1 MKKWSLTVL
10 LILALTGC
18 TAVSAPVDSSSEP
31 QTEGIAGLSAENYP
45 HVDGSTATL
54 PLIAGLYSRATG
66 TDRQTAESLVSVS
79 KTSSAWRSL
88 YQHGCDLL
96 IVYEAPEEIA
106 QEISRMDFEIQPLG
120 LDALVF
126 LVNRGNPVDTLSQ
139 TQLQDIYAGEITDW
153 SEVGGEP
160 GPIQAFQR
168 NPQSGSQA
176 LFLKLLMKDR
186 DPMEPLKGLV
196 PEEMQA
202 LVEGVA
208 EYDGEGAS
216 LGYSVYYYAQEMVNH
231 PDVKLLAVD
240 GVAPNEETIAQK
252 QYPLI
257 NNFYAVIRA
266 DEEPGSPARI
276 LFNWLKSEE
285 GRGLVK
291 EEGYVPAN

>member
-18 TAVSAPVDSSSEP
+18 SAVSAPVDSSPEP
-31 QTEGIAGLSAENYP
+31 QTEGIAGLSAENYL

-168 NPQSGSQA
+168 NP
-176 LFLKLLMKDR
+176 
-186 DPMEPLKGLV
+186 
-196 PEEMQA
+196 
-202 LVEGVA
+202 
-208 EYDGEGAS
+208 
-216 LGYSVYYYAQEMVNH
+216 
-231 PDVKLLAVD
+231 
-240 GVAPNEETIAQK
+240 
-252 QYPLI
+252 
-257 NNFYAVIRA
+257 
-266 DEEPGSPARI
+266 
-276 LFNWLKSEE
+276 
-285 GRGLVK
+285 
-291 EEGYVPAN
+291 